1 MSTLSFLSRSC
12 ALFALALAS
21 VSTGGAYE
29 LTGSSWSSSTV
40 LMQLQLGTPS
50 SPLLDGS
57 TRWDDVASAA
67 LERWNAHLG
76 RTRFSA
82 VKGSSAPQGS
92 LNGYNNVFFSPTVYG
107 EPFGGRVLGIT
118 LTRTRGSGGTIETD
132 VIVNSAEAWNSYRG
146 NLRYNAH
153 DLERVLLHEFGH
165 VLGLGHPD
173 QASPAQSVA
182 AVMNSRIGNSY
193 TPQPDDIAGAAALYG
208 STSTAPISAA
218 PLSDQSLA
226 AGAPLTLAYSA
237 SGANLAYSWTFKPS
251 AGTERELLN
260 GDGEPW
266 AQPTFSLFSAQP
278 SDSGTYT
285 VTARNP
291 VGTATTSASRVT
303 VAPVSTANALL
314 ANLSSRGRAG
324 SGADTFI
331 VGFVVTGTT
340 PKQVLVRAVGPTL
353 ASQSVARPLADPRLT
368 LYKFA
373 DNVSTR
379 VGENDDWS
387 ANSSAAQT
395 LRTAAQ
401 RLGAFALPD
410 GSKDAALLVTLA
422 PGIYMAHADSKGAP
436 AGIALVEAYDADGS
450 LAQSLP
456 RRMLNLSTRS
466 FTGSGE
472 ELLIAGFVVS
482 GTTPKQIL
490 LRAIGPGLT
499 ARGVANVN
507 PDPYLNVYRGST
519 RIADNDDWYYSNQ
532 RDILPAIFQKVG
544 TSPLEAESYDSA
556 LLITLPPG
564 VYSAT
569 VAGRSGETGAVLLE
583 VFEVVN

>member
-1 MSTLSFLSRSC
+1 MRTPLFSR
-12 ALFALALAS
+12 LLLLTGLALITVATS
-21 VSTGGAYE
+21 RAYE
-29 LTGSSWSSSTV
+29 LSGSSWASGTV
-40 LMQLQLGTPS
+40 FMQLQLGTPS

-57 TRWDDVASAA
+57 TRWDDVAGAA

-76 RTRFSA
+76 RVRLSG
-82 VKGSSAPQGS
+82 VKTSSAPQGS
-92 LNGYNNVFFSPTVYG
+92 LNGYNNVAFSTHVYG

-118 LTRTRGSGGTIETD
+118 LTRTRGSGATIETD
-132 VIVNSAEAWNSYRG
+132 VIINSAETWNSYRG
-146 NLRYNAH
+146 NLRYNSH

-165 VLGLGHPD
+165 VLGLDHPD
-173 QASPAQSVA
+173 QANPAQSVA
-182 AVMNSRIGNSY
+182 AVMNSHIGNVY

-208 STSTAPISAA
+208 AISTAPISAA

-226 AGAPLTLAYSA
+226 TGAPLTLAYSA
-237 SGANLAYSWTFKPS
+237 SGSNFTYTWTFKP
-251 AGTERELLN
+251 AEGTERELLN

-266 AQPTFSLFSAQP
+266 TQPTFSLFSTQP

-285 VTARNP
+285 VTARNAA
-291 VGTATTSASRVT
+291 GATTTSAAQVT

-353 ASQSVARPLADPRLT
+353 ASQGVARPLADPRLT
-368 LYKFA
+368 LYQFV
-373 DNVSTR
+373 NGVSTR

-410 GSKDAALLVTLA
+410 GSKDAALLVTLD
-422 PGIYMAHADSKGAP
+422 PGVYMAHADSKGAP

-456 RRMLNLSTRS
+456 RRLLNLSTRS
-466 FTGSGE
+466 FTGAGE

-482 GTTPKQIL
+482 GTTPKQVL

-499 ARGVANVN
+499 ARGVPDVN
-507 PDPYLNVYRGST
+507 PDPYLNLYRGSV

-532 RDILPAIFQKVG
+532 RDILPAAFRKVG